1 MACRAGTN
9 SEESEARGPNPSIS
23 PFSHISFEEAF
34 DRRLLAFSQHWN
46 TRGVHRPPTS
56 SSSVRV
62 RGFGLSIIQGID
74 VDHLVGFVDS
84 LSHSL
89 SIALSES
96 HTFCTGGS
104 MACFWPKRMPTS
116 YLWRGTF
123 LIGTLPEH
131 SFLFML
137 IPDNYFNLIPTIPF
151 PSKKSFHSKKTLMFL
166 DYFKGKFQDV
176 LLFFECGLIFCFLNL
191 LWDCLLCC

>member
-1 MACRAGTN
+1 M
-9 SEESEARGPNPSIS
+9 
-23 PFSHISFEEAF
+23 
-34 DRRLLAFSQHWN
+34 
-46 TRGVHRPPTS
+46 
-56 SSSVRV
+56 
-62 RGFGLSIIQGID
+62 
-74 VDHLVGFVDS
+74 GFVDS

-137 IPDNYFNLIPTIPF
+137 IPDNYFNFIPTIPF
-151 PSKKSFHSKKTLMFL
+151 PSKKSVHSKKTLMFL
-166 DYFKGKFQDV
+166 DYFKGLFQDV
-176 LLFFECGLIFCFLNL
+176 LLFLNVVWFFVFLNL
-191 LWDCLLCC
+191 LWIVCYVVKCCLFDWFLLNSLLCFLLFVFCVFFWMVELVLPFWGTFLDLFWCFWLKFVGFYLQLFELL